1 MENHNGLVVGS
12 VTTRAS
18 GYVERLAALALIEP
32 HAERAQPISLGADN
46 ARNSADFVTELCE
59 KVVTAQV
66 VQNQSRGRPIALSN
80 FCSRGPRFTGPSQK
94 PPILSAHRSSSWLR
108 SH

>member
-1 MENHNGLVVGS
+1 MTRSFKITVPIAGHALIENHNGLVVGS

-46 ARNSADFVTELCE
+46 AHNSAGFVTELCE
-59 KVVTAQV
+59 KAVTPLVAQT
-66 VQNQSRGRPIALSN
+66 RAGARWMPCPIPVRRDHVLLD
-80 FCSRGPRFTGPSQK
+80 R
-94 PPILSAHRSSSWLR
+94 
-108 SH
+108 

>member
-46 ARNSADFVTELCE
+46 ARNSADFVTELRE

-66 VQNQSRGRPIALSN
+66 VQNQSRGRPIA
-80 FCSRGPRFTGPSQK
+80 SRGPRFTGPSQK
-94 PPILSAHRSSSWLR
+94 PPILSAHHSSSWLR